1 MEEFYPEPDDN
12 LKKRRFIEYKTTF
25 IDPLFPKD
33 KSIRIADLGCGYG
46 LFLDTCRRLGYLNY
60 EGVELLEK
68 FVNYANK
75 ELGLK
80 TVARDDIFHF
90 LESKSDEYY
99 DVVTALNTVEHVKKD
114 KVQYLLNLIN
124 KKLKGKIFNKFY
136 KKKIKTGWHVCHG
149 SSKCGQPSRYSYIFY
164 RFNPRIRF

>member
-33 KSIRIADLGCGYG
+33 KSIRIADLGCCYG

-68 FVNYANK
+68 FVNYAYK
-75 ELGLK
+75 E
-80 TVARDDIFHF
+80 R
-90 LESKSDEYY
+90 
-99 DVVTALNTVEHVKKD
+99 
-114 KVQYLLNLIN
+114 
-124 KKLKGKIFNKFY
+124 KGAVLTRSY
-136 KKKIKTGWHVCHG
+136 KQENEAWRNIHNG
-149 SSKCGQPSRYSYIFY
+149 SAECRQP
-164 RFNPRIRF
+164 